1 MKHRILISFT
11 VALAAAGLAAC
22 DKRDSASTRPAK
34 ATVESTPPPPSPS
47 PDNTASNRKDA
58 KNDAKT
64 PIDQSE
70 SAASIR
76 ITADI
81 RRAIME
87 DSKMSVNAQNC
98 KIITDEAGAVTLR
111 GVVNSQQERD
121 AIEAKAKA
129 TAGVTRIDNQLE
141 IKAP

>member
-1 MKHRILISFT
+1 MKRRILITFT
-11 VALAAAGLAAC
+11 IALAAGLAGC
-22 DKRDSASTRPAK
+22 DKRDSTTTRPAK
-34 ATVESTPPPPSPS
+34 AAEETKPATPATA
-47 PDNTASNRKDA
+47 PDNTATNRKDA
-58 KNDAKT
+58 PKDAKT
-64 PIDQSE
+64 PLDQSE
-70 SAASIR
+70 SASSIR

-81 RRAIME
+81 RRAVME
-87 DSKMSVNAQNC
+87 DTKMSVNAQNC

>member
-1 MKHRILISFT
+1 MTPRILIPFT
-11 VALAAAGLAAC
+11 IALAAGLAGC
-22 DKRDSASTRPAK
+22 DKRDSTTNRPAK
-34 ATVESTPPPPSPS
+34 AAEETRPATPAKA
-47 PDNTASNRKDA
+47 PDNTANNRKDA
-58 KNDAKT
+58 QNDTKT
-64 PIDQSE
+64 PVDQSE

-87 DSKMSVNAQNC
+87 DTKMSVNAQNC
-98 KIITDEAGAVTLR
+98 KIITDESGAVTLR

-121 AIEAKAKA
+121 AIEAKARA
-129 TAGVTRIDNQLE
+129 TAGVTRVDNQLE